1 MTLNKNYAIIIT
13 SGGGK
18 ELLPDVIKLYKER
31 NLYEV
36 IILIGIYKITN
47 LINNKVYIGQTI
59 NYERRID
66 EHIRHY
72 SNSNYHD
79 FDSLLYKAI
88 RKYGIDNFS
97 FEMIEE
103 CATNELD
110 DKEIKWIKEYNAYCN
125 WPQSNGYN
133 MTIGG
138 QGNRKITPEQVLNA
152 WNEGLS
158 KQEIVERFALSPNT
172 IRLYLHTCDISE
184 DEIFKRSIKYKSK
197 PILQYSL
204 KGVYLQ
210 EYSSINEA
218 VRSIHDRKAT
228 ISGICEACSSSYK
241 HTTAY
246 GYIWKY
252 KDDPTDISILVENA
266 NKVSHHKNRK
276 VNQYDKNGNFLK
288 TFNTM
293 TEAKEFI
300 GAKSISSITNACN
313 GRSRTAGGYIWKY
326 AD

>member
-1 MTLNKNYAIIIT
+1 M
-13 SGGGK
+13 
-18 ELLPDVIKLYKER
+18 
-31 NLYEV
+31 

-59 NYERRID
+59 DYERRID

-72 SNSNYHD
+72 LNSNYHD
-79 FDSLLYKAI
+79 FNSLLYKAI
-88 RKYGIDNFS
+88 RKYGINNFS

-103 CATNELD
+103 CDTSELD
-110 DKEIKWIKEYNAYCN
+110 NKEVKWIKEYNSYCN
-125 WPQSNGYN
+125 WPNSNGYN
-133 MTIGG
+133 MTVGG
-138 QGNRKITPEQVLNA
+138 QGNRKITPEQVLIE
-152 WNEGLS
+152 WNNGLS
-158 KQEIVERFALSPNT
+158 KQEIMKKFSLSTDTVKFYLRTCNISAKEILERSV
-172 IRLYLHTCDISE
+172 
-184 DEIFKRSIKYKSK
+184 KYKAK
-197 PILQYSL
+197 PVLQYSL
-204 KGVYLQ
+204 KGEYLH
-210 EYSSINEA
+210 EYFSINEA

-228 ISGICEACSSSYK
+228 TSGICEACSSNYK

-288 TFNTM
+288 AFNTM
-293 TEAKEFI
+293 TEAKDFI

-313 GRSRTAGGYIWKY
+313 GRSRTAGGYIWRY